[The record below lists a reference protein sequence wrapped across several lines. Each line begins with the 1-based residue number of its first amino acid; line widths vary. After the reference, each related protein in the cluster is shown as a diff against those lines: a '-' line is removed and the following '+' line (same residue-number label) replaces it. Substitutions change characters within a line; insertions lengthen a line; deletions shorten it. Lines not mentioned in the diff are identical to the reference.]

1 MDKETIEDYAK
12 ELHEAARKA
21 VELRMTVGQSMRPE
35 KSFDFI
41 EWDDLSE
48 RAREGLRLQAKH
60 MLREFGADTA
70 LPRFR
75 QA

>member
-1 MDKETIEDYAK
+1 MDKETIEAYAK

-21 VELRMTVGQSMRPE
+21 VELRMTVGQSMHPE

-41 EWDDLSE
+41 EWDDLSGQ
-48 RAREGLRLQAKH
+48 ARDGLRLQAEH
-60 MLREFGADTA
+60 MLREFGVDAA

-75 QA
+75 